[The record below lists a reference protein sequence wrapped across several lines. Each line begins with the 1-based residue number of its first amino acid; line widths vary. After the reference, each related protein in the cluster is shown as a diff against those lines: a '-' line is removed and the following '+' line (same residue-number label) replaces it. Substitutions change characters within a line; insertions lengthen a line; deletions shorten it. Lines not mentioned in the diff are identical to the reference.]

1 MRPRSPLARL
11 VPLVLLSSDPFSR
24 RLPLYSTFLPQ
35 DRVASFAMMTPPE
48 LLRETQHAAGNENL
62 TKWHQVLIAEYK
74 HLKESQIVRRPL
86 SLTSPASP

>member
-1 MRPRSPLARL
+1 
-11 VPLVLLSSDPFSR
+11 
-24 RLPLYSTFLPQ
+24 
-35 DRVASFAMMTPPE
+35 MMTPPE